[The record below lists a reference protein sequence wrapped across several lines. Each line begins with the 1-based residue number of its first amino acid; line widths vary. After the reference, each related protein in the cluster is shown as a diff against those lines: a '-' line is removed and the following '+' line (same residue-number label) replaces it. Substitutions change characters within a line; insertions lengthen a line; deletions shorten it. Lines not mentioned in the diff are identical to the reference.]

1 MMQLD
6 GNQTLS
12 RFAEQTVMLGGDEMS
27 YLGDPSG
34 VMRTAVMLSNMRDV
48 ESRLMERLRPDV
60 LEDLNVIY
68 QVWSC
73 FKVHAADSVLCV

>member
-12 RFAEQTVMLGGDEMS
+12 RFAEQTVMLGGDDMS
-27 YLGDPSG
+27 HLGDPSG

-48 ESRLMERLRPDV
+48 EHRLMERLKPDV
-60 LEDLNVIY
+60 LDELNEIY
-68 QVWSC
+68 QVWRC
-73 FKVHAADSVLCV
+73 FKVHAAD